1 MTSSPMRRRFFLAL
15 TLAVLALFCGC
26 ADAED
31 PPLRGTISWI
41 YDGDTIE
48 VDGIGKVRLIGIDT
62 PEKDDSKR
70 DRYLLNQG
78 VARSTLRKVSK
89 EALRFN
95 IATVKGQEVSLQP
108 GAEPRDR
115 HGRLLAYVVLSDGR
129 VLNRLL
135 IEKGYAVVYR
145 RFDFSRKD
153 DFLHAEAEARRNQVG
168 LWKP

>member
-1 MTSSPMRRRFFLAL
+1 MTARPLKKHYLLAFAL
-15 TLAVLALFCGC
+15 GVLALFCGC
-26 ADAED
+26 AEAED

-41 YDGDTIE
+41 YDGDTLK

-70 DRYLLNQG
+70 DRYLRSQG
-78 VARSTLRKVSK
+78 VARARLRAVAK

-95 IATVKGQEVSLQP
+95 IATVKGQNVVLQP
-108 GAEPRDR
+108 GAEQRDR

-129 VLNRLL
+129 MLNRLL

-145 RFDFSRKD
+145 RFDFSHKD

-168 LWKP
+168 LWRP